1 MDRSGP
7 ETLPESGRASGR
19 QTQPL
24 LDVRNLTT
32 SFFTPAG
39 EARAV
44 NGVSFS
50 VQRGEILG
58 IVGESGSGKT
68 LTALSVMRLIDPPGR
83 ITGGSVRFEGE
94 DLLTNSERRMRA
106 IRGRKIAMIWQ
117 DPMASLNPVK
127 RIGDQVGEVLRL
139 HGEVIEGESN
149 RRRALPRRLVKER
162 VISLLGA
169 VNVPDPEQRAQEYPH
184 QLSGGLQQRVMIA
197 MALACE
203 PSLLIADEPTTALD
217 VTIQLQILELLKRI
231 QRERNMSVMLITH
244 DLGVV
249 AETCHR
255 VQVMYAGQIIESADV
270 VDLFD
275 EPKHPYTTS
284 LLRSVP
290 RHDTR
295 RGDLAAI
302 EGRVPDLT
310 AMPSGWTEMISES
323 ATVNSAMH
331 EVQARSRPPR
341 ITPTASERHAPIN
354 STHSGASATQ

>member
-1 MDRSGP
+1 MQS
-7 ETLPESGRASGR
+7 
-19 QTQPL
+19 L
-24 LDVRNLTT
+24 LEVRGLTT

-39 EARAV
+39 EARGV
-44 NGVSFS
+44 NGISFD
-50 VQRGEILG
+50 VRRGEILG
-58 IVGESGSGKT
+58 VVGESGSGKT

-83 ITGGSVRFEGE
+83 ITGGSVLFEGE
-94 DLLTNSERRMRA
+94 DLLGKSERCMRA
-106 IRGRKIAMIWQ
+106 IRGRRIAMIWQ

-127 RIGDQVGEVLRL
+127 RIGDQVAEALHL
-139 HGEVIEGESN
+139 HGDVISGKSDC
-149 RRRALPRRLVKER
+149 RRAFPQRELKGR
-162 VISLLGA
+162 VVSLLGA

-231 QRERNMSVMLITH
+231 QRERDMSVMLITH

-310 AMPSGWTEMISES
+310 AMPPGCPFHPRCDH
-323 ATVNSAMH
+323 AMDICGTQ
-331 EVQARSRPPR
+331 EPRSFDLRGG
-341 ITPTASERHAPIN
+341 HAVKC
-354 STHSGASATQ
+354 HLYA